1 MVLLDVL
8 DESWVIKLCR
18 VIAVGRQ
25 IAVRPEKVF
34 GIQIALQAK
43 IFCQLFRFYSG
54 HSIHST
60 FKTQSMQSLK

>member
-34 GIQIALQAK
+34 CIQIALQAK
-43 IFCQLFRFYSG
+43 ICEFL
-54 HSIHST
+54 ST
-60 FKTQSMQSLK
+60 FSILFWSQHT

>member
-43 IFCQLFRFYSG
+43 ICEFL
-54 HSIHST
+54 ST
-60 FKTQSMQSLK
+60 FLILFWSQHT

>member
-25 IAVRPEKVF
+25 IAVRPEKVC

-43 IFCQLFRFYSG
+43 ICEFF
-54 HSIHST
+54 ST
-60 FKTQSMQSLK
+60 ILVTAYMVNSKLKACRV